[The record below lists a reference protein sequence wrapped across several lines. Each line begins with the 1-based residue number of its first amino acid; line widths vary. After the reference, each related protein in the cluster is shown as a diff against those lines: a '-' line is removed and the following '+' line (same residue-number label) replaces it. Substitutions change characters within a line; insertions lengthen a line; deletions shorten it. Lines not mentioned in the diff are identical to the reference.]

1 MHRCRRLLGT
11 LLLTMAVSIAFG
23 EAAPEASAEYK
34 VRREGPLAGMPS
46 PAGPHI
52 EKIWTNA
59 SLADGKSVQS
69 GTATADQW
77 GLVTLER
84 VTVSKGK
91 NRIIIVGD

>member
-1 MHRCRRLLGT
+1 MTFLLDESCPAESCAVDVTPRRCQRFKTRPGQK
-11 LLLTMAVSIAFG
+11 
-23 EAAPEASAEYK
+23 YK
-34 VRREGPLAGMPS
+34 
-46 PAGPHI
+46 
-52 EKIWTNA
+52 WTNT

-91 NRIIIVGD
+91 NRITVVGD